1 LKKRL
6 KMIERIRRLRRQIM
20 RDEEGWGG
28 IRKGE
33 TGRGKAK
40 EG

>member
-1 LKKRL
+1 
-6 KMIERIRRLRRQIM
+6 MG

-28 IRKGE
+28 IRKGD

-40 EG
+40 EGRSRMRKEKEG